1 MNTKLTQVIISLC
14 KCDVG
19 CVRQKNKHNP
29 KLLHSETQQ
38 PMCVKLPLYNL
49 TDATVQSSERE
60 CIPHVKLL
68 VLVDCP
74 LSSCLKVTSD

>member
-1 MNTKLTQVIISLC
+1 
-14 KCDVG
+14 
-19 CVRQKNKHNP
+19 
-29 KLLHSETQQ
+29 
-38 PMCVKLPLYNL
+38 MCVKLPLYNL
-49 TDATVQSSERE
+49 TDAAVHSSERE